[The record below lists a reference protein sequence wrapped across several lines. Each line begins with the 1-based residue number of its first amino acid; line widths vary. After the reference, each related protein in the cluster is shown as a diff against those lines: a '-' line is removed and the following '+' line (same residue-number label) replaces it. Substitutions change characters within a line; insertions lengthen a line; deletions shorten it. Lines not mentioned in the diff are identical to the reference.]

1 MERTFPAEFPF
12 AARQDSDAAAAA
24 AEVTEV
30 TRLETP
36 PPMPALPA
44 AGEVIDVLTEADV
57 VDAPEAQE
65 IFEVTAEAAAP
76 AAAPQAAVDAEPAL
90 TSPGLSSAVRKLATP
105 VLAPLGVVAAVP
117 TIVEAAVPARTDDS
131 IGPTFVP
138 NCAARSDG
146 GPERRKT
153 PRQALRAKASFRG
166 EEDVTA
172 QRTVRIVNLSL
183 KGVRFWS
190 GQQMSSG
197 ERGNVRMEAGPVKW
211 ASRVRV
217 VSCVHQ
223 GEGYEIG
230 CEFVANE
237 LGPRRANLVN
247 PLVWAPTQD
256 AAATTKAA

>member
-12 AARQDSDAAAAA
+12 AAQQDSDAPA

-36 PPMPALPA
+36 PPTPALPA
-44 AGEVIDVLTEADV
+44 GVEVIDVLTDADI
-57 VDAPEAQE
+57 VDAPEAE
-65 IFEVTAEAAAP
+65 EVFDVAAEAAAP
-76 AAAPQAAVDAEPAL
+76 RPMETEPSLA
-90 TSPGLSSAVRKLATP
+90 SPGLSSVSRKLVTP
-105 VLAPLGVVAAVP
+105 VLAPLGVVSAVP
-117 TIVEAAVPARTDDS
+117 TIVEAAVPASAVDS
-131 IGPTFVP
+131 EPAFVP
-138 NCAARSDG
+138 TCSARPDR

-217 VSCVHQ
+217 VSCVSQ

-256 AAATTKAA
+256 AAATKAA

>member
-1 MERTFPAEFPF
+1 MERTFPDDFPF
-12 AARQDSDAAAAA
+12 SARRNADDA
-24 AEVTEV
+24 AEVTQV

-36 PPMPALPA
+36 PPTPALPP
-44 AGEVIDVLTEADV
+44 GVEVIDVLTEADV
-57 VDAPEAQE
+57 VDGDVVDVPVAE
-65 IFEVTAEAAAP
+65 EVFDVAEEAAAP
-76 AAAPQAAVDAEPAL
+76 RAVEVEPSLA
-90 TSPGLSSAVRKLATP
+90 SPGLSAAARKLVTP
-105 VLAPLGVVAAVP
+105 VIAPLGVVSAVP
-117 TIVEAAVPARTDDS
+117 TIVEAAVPASAVDAAE
-131 IGPTFVP
+131 PAFVP
-138 NCAARSDG
+138 TCAARADR

-166 EEDVTA
+166 EADVTA

-197 ERGNVRMEAGPVKW
+197 DRGDVRMEAGPVKW

-217 VSCVHQ
+217 VSCVTQ
-223 GEGYEIG
+223 GEGYEVG

-247 PLVWAPTQD
+247 PLVWAPTQGEP
-256 AAATTKAA
+256 KAAEAKAA